1 MRPQP
6 MLSLNRRRST
16 LLLAAALTACA
27 GPQVQDYAQQQP
39 KLDIRNYLDG
49 PLTAHGM
56 FTDRSGRVVKRFTV
70 KMTGRWEGDSGTLDE
85 HFAYSDG
92 STQHRMWQIK
102 HLGNG
107 HYSGRADDVVGEATG
122 EGAGNAFRW
131 SYTLALSVDGRVWN
145 VAMDDWMYRM
155 DERTVLNRTVMSK
168 FGLHLGDVTLAFTK
182 D

>member
-1 MRPQP
+1 MNILT
-6 MLSLNRRRST
+6 LSRRT
-16 LLLAAALTACA
+16 AALLLTATLAGCA

-39 KLDIRNYLDG
+39 QLDIRDYLNG

-70 KMTGRWEGDSGTLDE
+70 KMTGRWEGDAGTLDE
-85 HFAYSDG
+85 HFTYSDG
-92 STQHRMWQIK
+92 TTQRRVWHIK

-107 HYSGRADDVVGEATG
+107 RFSGMADDVVGEAAG

-131 SYTLALSVDGRVWN
+131 RYTLALPVDGRVWN
-145 VAMDDWMYRM
+145 MAMDDWMYRM
-155 DERTVLNRTVMSK
+155 DDRTVLNRTAMTK
-168 FGLHLGDVTLAFTK
+168 FGVHLGDVTLSFTK